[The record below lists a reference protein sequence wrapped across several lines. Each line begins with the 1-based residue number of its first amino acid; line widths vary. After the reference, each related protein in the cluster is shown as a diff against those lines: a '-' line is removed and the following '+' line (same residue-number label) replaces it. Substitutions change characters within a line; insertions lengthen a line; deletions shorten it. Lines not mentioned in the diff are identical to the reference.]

1 MTLSELSI
9 KRPLFA
15 WMLMTG
21 LIVLGAI
28 SFTRMGI
35 SQLPDV
41 DFPVVSV
48 NIRLEGAA
56 PEVIETQIVDII
68 EDAVMGIQGVQNVT
82 SESENSEGTVRIEF
96 DLNHN
101 IDLAVQDVQA
111 KVAQVQQKL
120 PVNAKPPRISKVNPD
135 DQPIILVSL
144 NSDKYPLRYL
154 MEFVNDRL
162 KDQFSMVSGVGD
174 ITLGG
179 YVDPNL
185 RIWLSEKKLNKY
197 DMTVTDVINTVQKES
212 SESPAGIINYGD
224 KQFFVRTMGEAGTVP
239 QFNSININS
248 RNGQPN
254 YAPIPLL
261 SVANIE
267 EGLADATMICRGNGI
282 PGVNLSILKQRGANA
297 VETAKAVYA
306 KINEIRKTLPDGMHL
321 DVNFD
326 ATKYIERSVG
336 ELNFVLIL
344 SVILTA
350 FVCWLFLG
358 SWSSTVNVLLSMPT
372 SVVGTFIILYF
383 SGFTLNIFTLLGL
396 SLSVGIVVDDSIIVL
411 ENIVRH
417 MERGKDKYR
426 AALDGSREITFA
438 ATAATVSIVAIF
450 LPVAFLTGVIGRYFF
465 QFGVTIT
472 AAVLLS
478 LVNALTLTPM
488 FCSRYVDVKSKKTR
502 IGRSMDWLM
511 DKTTRLY
518 TGAITWALAR
528 RGKVIITALIFF
540 ALSFVTL
547 IFINQEL
554 LPTEDQGRFNI
565 RVYTPVGSSLAYS
578 DSKITEVEKFLAA
591 CQEVSR
597 YVLQAGGGSPGDAY
611 HGNIIVTMKDPGTRG
626 INKKAG
632 HELSQ
637 QEFMAACRAFCRTIK
652 DIRASIQDYS
662 IRNFAGISHGYPVEF
677 SIQGPDWDALAGFS
691 RQIMAGLDRTGL
703 VTDLD
708 SDYQEGAPEIDI
720 IPDRQRARES
730 GVSVVS
736 IDQAVNAMI
745 GGVVVN
751 QYTKGGHRYDINVKL
766 EDTGQAP
773 ADKIKSLYV
782 WNSHNT
788 RVQLSRLVTN
798 QENTAKVTINR
809 YNRSRSIAI
818 LANVKQGKSQ
828 QAALQAAETI
838 SKKILPPEYFIT
850 KSGSSQ
856 SFSDTFHS
864 LIFALFLGIFIAYM
878 ILAVQFNSFIDPVT
892 VLIALP
898 FSASGAFFALLLSG
912 RSLNI
917 YSMIGF
923 ILLMGIVKKNSILLV
938 DFTKQV
944 RARGKTVKAALLEAC
959 PIRLRPILMTS
970 LATIA
975 GAIPPALSIG
985 PSAQSRIPMAIAI
998 IGGVIVSTF
1007 LTIFVVPCVYSVLS
1021 RFEST
1026 SQNSKV
1032 KIQK

>member
-1 MTLSELSI
+1 
-9 KRPLFA
+9 
-15 WMLMTG
+15 
-21 LIVLGAI
+21 
-28 SFTRMGI
+28 
-35 SQLPDV
+35 
-41 DFPVVSV
+41 
-48 NIRLEGAA
+48 
-56 PEVIETQIVDII
+56 
-68 EDAVMGIQGVQNVT
+68 
-82 SESENSEGTVRIEF
+82 
-96 DLNHN
+96 
-101 IDLAVQDVQA
+101 
-111 KVAQVQQKL
+111 
-120 PVNAKPPRISKVNPD
+120 
-135 DQPIILVSL
+135 
-144 NSDKYPLRYL
+144 
-154 MEFVNDRL
+154 MEFVNDRI

-185 RIWLSEKKLNKY
+185 RIWLSGKKLNKY

-212 SESPAGIINYGD
+212 SESPAGIINYGEE
-224 KQFFVRTMGEAGTVP
+224 QFFVRTLGEAGTVP
-239 QFNSININS
+239 QFNNININS

-254 YAPIPLL
+254 YAPISLL
-261 SVANIE
+261 SVAKIE
-267 EGLADATMICRGNGI
+267 EGLADATMVSRGNGI

-306 KINEIRKTLPDGMHL
+306 KIADIRKTLPDGMHL

-326 ATKYIERSVG
+326 STKYIERSVG
-336 ELNFVLIL
+336 ELNFVLVL
-344 SVILTA
+344 SIILTA
-350 FVCWLFLG
+350 IVCWLFLG

-372 SVVGTFIILYF
+372 SVMGTFIILYF

-396 SLSVGIVVDDSIIVL
+396 SLSVGIVVDDAIIVL

-417 MERGKDKYR
+417 QERGKDKYT

-438 ATAATVSIVAIF
+438 ATAATVSIAAIF
-450 LPVAFLTGVIGRYFF
+450 LPVAFLTGVIGKYFF

-488 FCSRYVDVKSKKTR
+488 FCSRYVDVESKKTR

-511 DKTTRLY
+511 DKTTKLY
-518 TGAITWALAR
+518 LKILNWALDR
-528 RGKVIITALIFF
+528 RGKVIITAAIFF

-547 IFINQEL
+547 LFINQEL
-554 LPTEDQGRFNI
+554 LPSEDQGRFNI
-565 RVYTPVGSSLAYS
+565 RVYLPVGSSLAHT
-578 DSKITEVEKFLAA
+578 DSRITLVEKFLAG
-591 CQEVSR
+591 CPEVSR

-611 HGNIIVTMKDPGTRG
+611 HGNIIVTMKEIGERG
-626 INKKAG
+626 INKKAD

-637 QEFMAACRAFCRTIK
+637 QEFMDQCRAFCKTVK

-662 IRNFAGISHGYPVEF
+662 IRSFAGISHGYPVEF
-677 SIQGPDWDALAGFS
+677 SIQGPDWDALAGYS
-691 RQIMAGLDRTGL
+691 RQIMSELDKTGL

-720 IPDRQRARES
+720 IPNRQKAKDS
-730 GVSVVS
+730 GVSIVS
-736 IDQAVNAMI
+736 IDQTVNAMI

-766 EDTGQAP
+766 EETGQTP
-773 ADKIKSLYV
+773 EEKINNLYV

-788 RVQLSRLVTN
+788 RIPLSKLVSS
-798 QENTAKVTINR
+798 QKNTAKVTINR

-828 QAALQAAETI
+828 QAALFAAETI
-838 SKKILPPEYFIT
+838 CKKILPPDYFIV

-856 SFSDTFHS
+856 SFSDTFKS
-864 LIFALFLGIFIAYM
+864 LLFALFLGVFIAYM
-878 ILAVQFNSFIDPVT
+878 ILAVQFNSFIDPIT

-898 FSASGAFFALLLSG
+898 FSASGAFIALLLSG

-944 RARGKTVKAALLEAC
+944 RVRGGKSVKDALLEAC

-970 LATIA
+970 IATIA
-975 GAIPPALSIG
+975 GALPSALSIG
-985 PSAQSRIPMAIAI
+985 PSATSRIPMAIAI

-1007 LTIFVVPCVYSVLS
+1007 LTIFVVPCVYSSLS
-1021 RFEST
+1021 RFEAKIPGPTGIKTFLLKKRGKTNEPTT
-1026 SQNSKV
+1026 S
-1032 KIQK
+1032 